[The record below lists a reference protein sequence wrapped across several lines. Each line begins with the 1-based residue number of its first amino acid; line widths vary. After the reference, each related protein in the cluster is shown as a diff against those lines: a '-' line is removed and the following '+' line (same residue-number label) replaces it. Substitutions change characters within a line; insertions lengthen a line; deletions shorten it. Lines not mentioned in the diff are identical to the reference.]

1 MLRMRMTKFENAT
14 LYINGKN
21 CGVIESSEVDIKTD
35 PLPHSTFVL
44 DDIEAYGE
52 MTIISSPFFERMVKY
67 RALKEAC
74 IEEAKRAVAEYKRK
88 VGR

>member
-1 MLRMRMTKFENAT
+1 MIKIENAT

-21 CGVIESSEVDIKTD
+21 CGAVEVSEVDIEIN
-35 PLPHSTFVL
+35 PLPLSAFVL
-44 DDIEAYGE
+44 DDIEVSGE

-67 RALKEAC
+67 RASREAC
-74 IEEAKRAVAEYKRK
+74 NQEAKRAVVEYKRK

>member
-1 MLRMRMTKFENAT
+1 MKMTKFENAT

-21 CGVIESSEVDIKTD
+21 CGVVESSEVDIKTN
-35 PLPHSTFVL
+35 PLPHPTFVL
-44 DDIEAYGE
+44 DDIEFSGE

-74 IEEAKRAVAEYKRK
+74 NKEAKRAVAEYKRK